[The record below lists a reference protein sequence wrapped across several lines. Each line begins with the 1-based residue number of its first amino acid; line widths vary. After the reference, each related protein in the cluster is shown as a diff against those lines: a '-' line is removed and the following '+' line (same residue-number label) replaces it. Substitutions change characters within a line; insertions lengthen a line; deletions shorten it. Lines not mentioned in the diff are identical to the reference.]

1 VFSLQVKYDPP
12 SHLKCNATFIID
24 DIQYSR
30 KSWHDQYKFRT
41 VPFILSPKIITH
53 KVAIFQ
59 MQQTDSSTTPPWDQI
74 QFTPNSGGSH
84 DQLQAGSLLHKR
96 KEPGNEVVMINNWLI
111 NLVPLA
117 CGPQEGMW
125 GSGIIRLRDESDWPL
140 IWNAQFDLSQ
150 DSWLPATDYPR
161 ASRSF
166 EDHRLGERDCWL
178 IRLIKQHW
186 ATWATLTA
194 NDFVTH

>member
-1 VFSLQVKYDPP
+1 MHSNIIVQQLQILYYPSLRSNSIY
-12 SHLKCNATFIID
+12 
-24 DIQYSR
+24 
-30 KSWHDQYKFRT
+30 
-41 VPFILSPKIITH
+41 PKL
-53 KVAIFQ
+53 
-59 MQQTDSSTTPPWDQI
+59 WG
-74 QFTPNSGGSH
+74 FTWP
-84 DQLQAGSLLHKR
+84 LQAGSLLHKR

-125 GSGIIRLRDESDWPL
+125 GSGIIHLRDKSDWPL
-140 IWNAQFDLSQ
+140 IWNAQFNLSQ

-186 ATWATLTA
+186 ATLTA